1 MDRRQDLLRLAP
13 SSSPPLPGL
22 LARELTDGVKAHFCA
37 GATPS
42 QISATMASLRS
53 LGYAGIILNY
63 AREVDA
69 TASSSE
75 AAAVGLAEIQQ
86 WLAGSLRTIAL
97 AAPGDFVAIKL
108 SGAGSRCLSLLAAR
122 RPCTDEPELARA
134 LDRICSAARQRRV
147 GLLVDAEQAR
157 LQDGVDDWAL
167 HYMRLHNTG
176 PAAVVF
182 NTYQMYLKRAPAV
195 LARHLAL
202 ARRDASWRLGVKL
215 VRGAYLH
222 SDPRHLMHATK
233 ADTDRCY
240 DAAARMLI
248 AEGVDTVIASH
259 NRHSV
264 LQALALKRQQQQQQH
279 GGALLFAQLMGM
291 ADELSLELVAQG
303 DARVLKYA
311 AWGGTGECVKYL
323 LRRADENKDAAGG
336 DRDSYRAITAELR
349 RRLLG

>member
-1 MDRRQDLLRLAP
+1 M
-13 SSSPPLPGL
+13 SSPPSPLPPSLGL
-22 LARELTDGVKAHFCA
+22 LFARELTDGVKAHFCA

-69 TASSSE
+69 TAPSEE
-75 AAAVGLAEIQQ
+75 AAAAGLAEIQQ
-86 WLAGSLRTIAL
+86 WLAGSLCTIAL

-108 SGAGSRCLSLLAAR
+108 SGAGSRCLPLLAAR

-134 LDRICSAARQRRV
+134 LDRICSAARQRGV

-202 ARRDASWRLGVKL
+202 ARHDASWRLGVKL

-222 SDPRHLMHATK
+222 SDPRHLMHDTK

-248 AEGVDTVIASH
+248 VEGVDTVVASH

-264 LQALALKRQQQQQQH
+264 LQALALKRQQEQQQQQQQQH
-279 GGALLFAQLMGM
+279 KGGALLFAQLMGM

-323 LRRADENKDAAGG
+323 LRRADENKDAVGG
-336 DRDSYRAITAELR
+336 NRDNYRAITAELR